1 MTSEIPRSSADPSSD
16 AQRADRPG
24 RPRRGRDPRAL
35 PLYGV
40 YRRFRSLAF
49 GGHSPMDAEGLARQL
64 FRALLEERP
73 KSSPILGVRLYRVA
87 GEELELIEKGGL
99 AGPVELGYR
108 IPAGHP
114 VVAEALREGWAI
126 VRRGDSR
133 HDEWI
138 ERTAGTHALAKL
150 ALGPQRE
157 MLLSFTLR
165 EPISTAEVQNALTA
179 LRSLADSHLERQQFR
194 ELLEQARAV
203 QTSLLPRQ
211 LPALPGFELA
221 VRIRPAEVVG
231 GDVYDLAILPPDSFA
246 VCIAD
251 ATGHGLPAALQA
263 RDVIVGLRMGMD
275 TQLKMVATVEKLSRV
290 LAGSSPAGRYVSL
303 FFAEIDRDGHLI
315 YINAGHPPAILL
327 GRNGKRLEKLRSS
340 GPLLGLDRRQPRHW
354 QRHFERLEAGDLLA
368 LYTDGIT
375 EVRRPDDEEFGV
387 DRLIATLR
395 RHAGKPIEEVAD
407 AVLAAAD
414 DFGDGAPPPDDQT
427 LILVRRR

>member
-1 MTSEIPRSSADPSSD
+1 MTAETPSPSPAVSPDRRRSD
-16 AQRADRPG
+16 RAG
-24 RPRRGRDPRAL
+24 RPRQGRDPRAL

-40 YRRFRSLAF
+40 YRRFRNLAF
-49 GGHSPMDAEGLARQL
+49 GGQAPTDVEGLARQL

-73 KSSPILGVRLYRVA
+73 KSSPILGVRLYRQA
-87 GEELELIEKGGL
+87 GDELELIEMGGL

-108 IPAGHP
+108 IPVTHP
-114 VVAEALREGWAI
+114 VVTEARREGWAV
-126 VRRGDSR
+126 VRRGDPR

-138 ERTAGTHALAKL
+138 ERTAGPHTLAKL
-150 ALGPQRE
+150 TLGPQRE
-157 MLLSFTLR
+157 MMLSFTLR

-194 ELLEQARAV
+194 ELLEQARVV
-203 QTSLLPRQ
+203 QTSLLPRH
-211 LPALPGFELA
+211 LPSPPGFELA
-221 VRIRPAEVVG
+221 VRLRSAEVVG
-231 GDVYDLAILPPDSFA
+231 GDVYDLAMLPPDSFA
-246 VCIAD
+246 VCLAD

-327 GRNGKRLEKLRSS
+327 GKGGKRVAKLRST
-340 GPLLGLDRRQPRHW
+340 GPLLGLDRRHPRHW
-354 QRHFERLEAGDLLA
+354 QRHFERLEPGDLLA

-375 EVRRPDDEEFGV
+375 EVRRGDDEEFGV
-387 DRLIATLR
+387 DRLVATLR
-395 RHAGKPIEEVAD
+395 RHAERPLEEVAD

-414 DFGDGAPPPDDQT
+414 AFGGAAPPPDDQT
-427 LILVRRR
+427 LLLVRRR